1 MIPNSSHCCTLA
13 NGRILGNIPCICIKP
28 YIGNSQATPAA
39 FPMCVSAFP
48 HVSPLH
54 VSHVS
59 PSCKVQE
66 VSSHIRP
73 CEEKKSPRT
82 FNAKKS
88 SRNPDANHTVTHLPR
103 NPHPRND
110 MPNQTIIPQPRIA
123 TPRADR
129 AVQVSAPIDPVRSCL
144 LDKNCPAIG
153 AEHQTSNALVSASLF
168 FLLPP
173 SALRSVPC
181 VSHHDVVWQLAA
193 DRCSRSEM

>member
-1 MIPNSSHCCTLA
+1 MYQTLHRKLPSNPRSLSHV
-13 NGRILGNIPCICIKP
+13 R
-28 YIGNSQATPAA
+28 
-39 FPMCVSAFP
+39 FCVSPCLTCFP
-48 HVSPLH
+48 ILQSARSFQPHP
-54 VSHVS
+54 
-59 PSCKVQE
+59 PM
-66 VSSHIRP
+66 R
-73 CEEKKSPRT
+73 EKKSPRT

-88 SRNPDANHTVTHLPR
+88 SRNPDANHTVTYLPR

-110 MPNQTIIPQPRIA
+110 IPNQTIIPQPRIA

>member
-1 MIPNSSHCCTLA
+1 
-13 NGRILGNIPCICIKP
+13 
-28 YIGNSQATPAA
+28 
-39 FPMCVSAFP
+39 MCVSAFP

-73 CEEKKSPRT
+73 CEKTPSPRT

-88 SRNPDANHTVTHLPR
+88 SRNPDANHTVTYLPQ

-110 MPNQTIIPQPRIA
+110 IPNQTIIPQPRIA

-168 FLLPP
+168 LLTP